1 MKPQITQKEQNA
13 EVKRIYLLFIRGSG
27 CVNFMNKPQ
36 RTQSSQKRDNR
47 GNTLLC
53 DLQRLFRNVIT
64 CHFDF
69 SVNSVIDILHN
80 KNQNGCVMNRFN
92 SVFIVPIFI
101 GMCLSAG
108 RLYSADVLAWG
119 YNWLGQLGDGTNTD
133 RFEPVK
139 THNLTDVI
147 AISAGREHS
156 LAIGK
161 LTGVEE

>member
-1 MKPQITQKEQNA
+1 
-13 EVKRIYLLFIRGSG
+13 
-27 CVNFMNKPQ
+27 
-36 RTQSSQKRDNR
+36 
-47 GNTLLC
+47 
-53 DLQRLFRNVIT
+53 
-64 CHFDF
+64 
-69 SVNSVIDILHN
+69 
-80 KNQNGCVMNRFN
+80 MNRFN

>member
-36 RTQSSQKRDNR
+36 RTQGSQKRDNR

-64 CHFDF
+64 SHFDF